1 MSEEIGLSRAKES
14 CSCMVQ
20 QLSSPAGA
28 GVTLLP
34 MRCTGHHLQ
43 SDIRTHKVFAPGLLH
58 ISQAGQLSRRSL
70 PSIVTIGGASWQ
82 MEVSFAPRSIDNLS
96 RTPTEMLPVLHKG
109 HEHRDGPVFHLV
121 WLKRK
126 TTSRLTGPASERTD
140 ESKLLRHHIR
150 ED

>member
-58 ISQAGQLSRRSL
+58 IWHSGQLSWRSL
-70 PSIVTIGGASWQ
+70 PSIVTIGGTSWQ
-82 MEVSFAPRSIDNLS
+82 MEVSFAPKSIDNLS
-96 RTPTEMLPVLHKG
+96 RTPTEMLPVLHKR

-126 TTSRLTGPASERTD
+126 TTSRLTGPVSKRTD